1 MVLGGDCESAAVC
14 VDVYGVLKAICRFF
28 GIVLLVTIR
37 SIHVVGGSI
46 VLVALVQMIARD
58 LAEGLSCIIPF
69 LGHFEHV
76 GCSPKHLNS
85 IILFTRAS
93 AKIFCKWT
101 YNCVINMKWQYSP
114 KQSAKKPRFG

>member
-46 VLVALVQMIARD
+46 VLVALVQMIARN
-58 LAEGLSCIIPF
+58 LAEGLSRLIPF
-69 LGHFEHV
+69 LGHLEHV
-76 GCSPKHLNS
+76 SSPAKHLNS
-85 IILFTRAS
+85 IILFTRAPS
-93 AKIFCKWT
+93 IIF
-101 YNCVINMKWQYSP
+101 
-114 KQSAKKPRFG
+114 